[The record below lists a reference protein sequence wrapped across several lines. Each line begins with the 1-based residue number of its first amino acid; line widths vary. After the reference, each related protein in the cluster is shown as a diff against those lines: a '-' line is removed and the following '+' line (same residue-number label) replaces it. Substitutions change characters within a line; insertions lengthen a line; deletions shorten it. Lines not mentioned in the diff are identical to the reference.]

1 MNAVGTEDQK
11 FKFEGR
17 EGLFTQTKSVHDRYA
32 ERPNLVENLTLSQFV
47 TSYTNCKKLPKK
59 YKLFN
64 NASKETGLICE
75 HLTGLSLPLYIR
87 LSTNENFRL
96 RRFSTVLQLH
106 SSKKD
111 GDEEFFAEVQLFS
124 LWRRPDL
131 DDWRNNCIEEFQKR
145 KDIIEKVQK
154 KTFPFSMTEMIE
166 EIKGREA
173 LNPISDDFGE
183 ALDANGAQ
191 ENDEIENDGLEE
203 TARLN
208 FDFTEW
214 HDDTKVH
221 EYGGKSVDAKFR
233 PLEMISKDELLTK
246 TKALVPEQTAVL

>member
-1 MNAVGTEDQK
+1 MYRLKRFYFHGDIIFSISIKHHIFLGNLNAVGTEDQK

-131 DDWRNNCIEEFQKR
+131 DDWRNNCIEEFR
-145 KDIIEKVQK
+145 IWYFLLIFRDLFSTNII
-154 KTFPFSMTEMIE
+154 
-166 EIKGREA
+166 
-173 LNPISDDFGE
+173 
-183 ALDANGAQ
+183 
-191 ENDEIENDGLEE
+191 
-203 TARLN
+203 
-208 FDFTEW
+208 
-214 HDDTKVH
+214 
-221 EYGGKSVDAKFR
+221 
-233 PLEMISKDELLTK
+233 LTS
-246 TKALVPEQTAVL
+246 LS